1 MDAIERTVVI
11 PAAEVIVHRAARR
24 QILWQRSPLTAGAQ
38 DIHQPVDDL
47 THVYGP
53 LVAAT
58 LGWRNNQTDQRPFG
72 ISEVAGIAQRAAVI
86 PSAVVVR
93 PHRAGSCESGRTERI
108 TTDSHDSRCSQ
119 MDTKNRE
126 PISLRY
132 MRPRVMTIL
141 PDRHPWT
148 IRTVQSAQCGDGRI
162 DRRREIARARPG

>member
-11 PAAEVIVHRAARR
+11 PAADVIVHSAARR

-119 MDTKNRE
+119 MDTK
-126 PISLRY
+126 
-132 MRPRVMTIL
+132 
-141 PDRHPWT
+141 PDCRHRW
-148 IRTVQSAQCGDGRI
+148 RA
-162 DRRREIARARPG
+162 DRRAPRRRQALHADVSSRSSGQ